1 MNPATNDEGYDATL
15 IPSGRHKARAVE
27 ADFGLTKGGKEQVAV
42 LFEIT
47 DGPSK
52 GHTITWYGFFTDTVD
67 RGGKTLAERTID
79 SLRACGCAFPRGN
92 LGDLTGLDA
101 NEIVLVI
108 EHEDDVDEHGQVRGA
123 RARVRFVNA
132 PGAGLALGTRMD
144 EGARRAFAMKMR
156 GLVLSTGGAQAP
168 ANAQQAQRPVTQQQ
182 RPAAQAQRP
191 APAQQRTQQR
201 PQPTPDPDDGFSDP
215 GAADDI
221 PF

>member
-15 IPSGRHKARAVE
+15 IPAGRHKGRAVE
-27 ADFGLTKGGKEQVAV
+27 ADFGLTKTGNEQIAV
-42 LFEIT
+42 LFEIA

-52 GHTITWYGFFTDTVD
+52 GQTITWYGFFTETTD

-79 SLRACGCAFPRGN
+79 SLRACGCTFPKGN

-108 EHEDDVDEHGQVRGA
+108 EHEQDQQGQA

-132 PGAGLALGTRMD
+132 PGVGLALGTRMD

-168 ANAQQAQRPVTQQQ
+168 ANAQQAQRPAAQQQ

-201 PQPTPDPDDGFSDP
+201 PQPQPGPDPDDGFSDP
-215 GAADDI
+215 GGDDDI